1 MNGLEGPAVAPVFC
15 AANRLDGWK
24 GEPTGTLIVPS
35 LPKVS
40 TPPPEAS
47 KAASLACW
55 PSSLGGAD
63 GIFSG
68 LGPERF
74 GVRGS
79 LGGQGGWTG
88 GRAAVKT
95 GIIVEVE

>member
-47 KAASLACW
+47 KAASFACW

-68 LGPERF
+68 LGRRNASALEAVWA
-74 GVRGS
+74 GRG
-79 LGGQGGWTG
+79 G
-88 GRAAVKT
+88 GREEELLLRLA
-95 GIIVEVE
+95 